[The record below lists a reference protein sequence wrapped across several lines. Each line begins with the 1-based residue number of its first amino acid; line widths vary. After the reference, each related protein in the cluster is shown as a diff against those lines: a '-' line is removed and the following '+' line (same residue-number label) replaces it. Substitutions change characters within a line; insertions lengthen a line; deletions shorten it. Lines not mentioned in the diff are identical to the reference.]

1 MSNVKADPQI
11 IRKIKADLNIM
22 VKELQQ
28 SSSKIRIAI
37 SQSTDWTDVNG
48 EQYRDLMRK
57 IGRLIESP
65 IDTLQGAQ
73 PKLEKLAQ
81 SLDEY
86 NSVKF

>member
-1 MSNVKADPQI
+1 MSTVKADPGI

-28 SSSKIRIAI
+28 SGNKIRVAI
-37 SQSTDWTDVNG
+37 SQSTDWTDANG
-48 EQYRDLMRK
+48 EQYRELMRK

-65 IDTLQGAQ
+65 IETLQTAQ

-81 SLDEY
+81 SLDQY